1 MTIASGVAKQLAYK
15 AESTWGTVPSAAS
28 AQALRRVTSNLSL
41 KKATYQSNEIA
52 SNYMVSDFRHGVRSI
67 EGSINGELSPGTYKD
82 FMGAALR
89 KAWAS
94 VTAISGLSLTMAAS
108 GSNYTIT
115 RGSGSFLSDGLKVG
129 DVARITAGS
138 VNANS
143 LNKNFLVLALTATVA
158 TVYVLNGLTLTA
170 EGPIASCTITV
181 TGKKVYVPTT
191 GHLDQSFSVEHWF
204 SDVSLSE
211 VYSGCKVNTMQ
222 IQLPPTG
229 ISTIDVGFMGK
240 DITTAASQ
248 YFTSPTAASTSGVVA
263 AVNGAVMVNGTKVAN
278 ITGLSLQIDG
288 GMTAAPVVGSNT
300 YPGVFPGRVQVSGQ
314 FTAFF
319 EDATFRDLFINET
332 EVAIAAAFTT
342 ASSAASDFIAF
353 SLPRI
358 KAGGASKDDGEK
370 GIVQTIPFVALYNSA
385 GGSGTSSEQ
394 SVIVIQDS
402 LA

>member
-15 AESTWGTVPSAAS
+15 AETTWGTVPSAAS

-52 SNYMVSDFRHGVRSI
+52 SNYMVSDFRHGVRSVD
-67 EGSINGELSPGTYKD
+67 GSINGELSPGTYKD

-89 KAWAS
+89 KAWAA

-115 RGSGSFLSDGLKVG
+115 RGSGSFLTDGMKVG

-211 VYSGCKVNTMQ
+211 VFSGLKVNTMQ
-222 IQLPPTG
+222 LQFPPTG
-229 ISTIDVGFMGK
+229 IATIDIGFMGK

-278 ITGLSLQIDG
+278 ITGMSIQIDG

-314 FTAFF
+314 FTAYF
-319 EDATFRDLFINET
+319 EDATFRDIFVNET
-332 EVAIAAAFTT
+332 EVSIAAAFTT

-358 KAGGASKDDGEK
+358 KAGGAAKDDGEK